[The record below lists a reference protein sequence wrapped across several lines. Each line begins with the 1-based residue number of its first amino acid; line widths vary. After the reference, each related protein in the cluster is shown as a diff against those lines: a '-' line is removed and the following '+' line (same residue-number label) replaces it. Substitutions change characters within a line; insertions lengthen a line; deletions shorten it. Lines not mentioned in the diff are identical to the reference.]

1 MLMLFVV
8 DLVMVL
14 SRWRLKIT
22 AMDPVPKRKNQY
34 GSRLPES
41 NLLYCVLGETFC
53 NN

>member
-14 SRWRLKIT
+14 SRWKLKKAVT
-22 AMDPVPKRKNQY
+22 DPVPKRKNQY
-34 GSRLPES
+34 GSRLRES
-41 NLLYCVLGETFC
+41 NLLYCALGETFY